1 MQKKKDGKAA
11 GQSLAEQPPKAA
23 MKIDIW
29 NERLRKNE
37 TALAEEFARMDQR
50 AKLYNGTR
58 DIEKTPAGNGGGMK
72 GRKPPDKASGVR
84 NIVAELIEAQVDSSF
99 PLPKVTAR
107 REEYEGLAKTLEDY
121 LCNETD
127 RQPFEKL
134 NDMDERIS
142 PVQGGSVFL
151 VEWDSE
157 RHTHQTRGEL
167 CVSILHPRQVIFQNG
182 VADVNDMD
190 FIIVNM
196 GMTKKHVYAKYNVSV
211 ENETESD
218 PASRGGTE
226 MSDDMV
232 TVHFGYFRNKKGGIG
247 RFTWVNDIVLEDLED
262 YQARRAQKCAACGAE
277 WPEGAAACPQCGG
290 KKAESRSADSFEL
303 YEDIARSDGSIIPQF
318 ASMGAEQQAIPQMD
332 GMPAMLPMLQREPTR
347 IPYYKPDVYPIVV
360 RRNVSA
366 WGKPLGDSDVDK
378 IADQQNMIK
387 KCDTRIQEKLDTG
400 GSVLTK
406 NKRTK
411 MPYHDGQFKVVELET
426 PDELQ
431 SFRLVN
437 LQVDTGQDQAAADSN
452 YQQARNILGITD
464 SFQGRPDRTATSGTA
479 KQIAVAQSAGRL
491 ESKRIMKNAAY
502 ADLYAVMFRF
512 LLAYSDEPRAV
523 RHKNVDGSTNY
534 SEFNKYDYLAQDDA
548 GEWYWIDDF
557 LFSVDNSSS
566 LAGNREAM
574 WQEIRMN
581 LQTGAFGD
589 PSDIETLILF
599 WGMMA
604 GQHYPHAADIKEQLE
619 QRRQMMAQ
627 PMPMPQGAAGMDGQA
642 VPANKAAPET
652 DFKMGNMD
660 MMGGLNNAM

>member
-1 MQKKKDGKAA
+1 MQKKKDGKTA
-11 GQSLAEQPPKAA
+11 GQSLAAQPPKAA

-37 TALAEEFARMDQR
+37 AALAEEFTRMDQR
-50 AKLYNGTR
+50 ANLYNGTR
-58 DIEKTPAGNGGGMK
+58 DIEATPAAAGKKRGK
-72 GRKPPDKASGVR
+72 KPPDKASGVR

-107 REEYEGLAKTLEDY
+107 RQEYEGLAKTLEDY

-127 RQPFEKL
+127 RQPFEMM

-167 CVSILHPRQVIFQNG
+167 CVSILHPRQVIFQDG
-182 VADVNDMD
+182 VKDINDMD
-190 FIIVNM
+190 FVIVNM
-196 GMTKKHVYAKYNVSV
+196 GITKKHVYAKYHVSV

-218 PASRGGTE
+218 PASRGGTGV
-226 MSDDMV
+226 SDDIV
-232 TVHFGYFRNKKGGIG
+232 TVHFGYFRNDKGGIG
-247 RFTWVNDIVLEDLED
+247 RFTWVNDVVLEDLED
-262 YQARRAQKCAACGAE
+262 YQARRAKKCADCGAE
-277 WPEGAAACPQCGG
+277 WQEGAAACPSCGSR
-290 KKAESRSADSFEL
+290 KAESRSADSFTL
-303 YEDIARSDGSIIPQF
+303 YEDIARSDGSIIPQY
-318 ASMGAEQQAIPQMD
+318 AGMGADQQIMPQM
-332 GMPAMLPMLQREPTR
+332 GGLPAMMPQMEPTR

-387 KCDTRIQEKLDTG
+387 KCDTRVQEKLDTG
-400 GSVLTK
+400 GSVLMK
-406 NKRTK
+406 SKRTK
-411 MPYHDGQFKVVELET
+411 MPYHDGQFKVIEVET
-426 PDELQ
+426 PDEL
-431 SFRLVN
+431 SCFRLVN
-437 LQVDTGQDQAAADSN
+437 LQVDTGQDQAVSDSN

-491 ESKRIMKNAAY
+491 ESKRIMKNAMY

-523 RHKNVDGSTNY
+523 RHKNVDGSTSY

-589 PSDIETLILF
+589 PADIETLILF

-604 GQHYPHAADIKEQLE
+604 GQHYPYAAEIKEQLE
-619 QRRQMMAQ
+619 HV
-627 PMPMPQGAAGMDGQA
+627 AGR
-642 VPANKAAPET
+642 
-652 DFKMGNMD
+652 
-660 MMGGLNNAM
+660 

>member
-1 MQKKKDGKAA
+1 MQKKKDGKTA
-11 GQSLAEQPPKAA
+11 GQSLAAQPPKAA

-37 TALAEEFARMDQR
+37 AALAEEFTRMDQR
-50 AKLYNGTR
+50 ANLYNGTR
-58 DIEKTPAGNGGGMK
+58 DIEATPAAAGKKRGK
-72 GRKPPDKASGVR
+72 KPPDKASGVR

-107 REEYEGLAKTLEDY
+107 RQEYEGLAKTLEDY

-127 RQPFEKL
+127 RQPFETM

-167 CVSILHPRQVIFQNG
+167 CMSILHPRQVIFQDG
-182 VADVNDMD
+182 VKDINDMD
-190 FIIVNM
+190 FVIVNM
-196 GMTKKHVYAKYNVSV
+196 GMTKKHVYAKYHVSV

-218 PASRGGTE
+218 PASRGGTGV
-226 MSDDMV
+226 SDDIV
-232 TVHFGYFRNKKGGIG
+232 TVHFGYFRNDKGGIG
-247 RFTWVNDIVLEDLED
+247 RFTWVNDVVLEDLED
-262 YQARRAQKCAACGAE
+262 YQARRAKKCADCGAE
-277 WPEGAAACPQCGG
+277 WQEGAAACPSCGSR
-290 KKAESRSADSFEL
+290 KAESRSADSFTL
-303 YEDIARSDGSIIPQF
+303 YEDIARSDGSIIPQY
-318 ASMGAEQQAIPQMD
+318 AGMGADQQIMPQM
-332 GMPAMLPMLQREPTR
+332 GGLPAMMPQMEPTR

-387 KCDTRIQEKLDTG
+387 KCDTRVQEKLDTG
-400 GSVLTK
+400 GSVLMK
-406 NKRTK
+406 SKRTK
-411 MPYHDGQFKVVELET
+411 MPYHDGQFKVIEVET
-426 PDELQ
+426 PDEL
-431 SFRLVN
+431 SCFRLVN
-437 LQVDTGQDQAAADSN
+437 LQVDTGQDQAVSDSN

-491 ESKRIMKNAAY
+491 ESKRIMKNAMY

-523 RHKNVDGSTNY
+523 RHKNVDGSTSY

-574 WQEIRMN
+574 WQQIRMN

-589 PSDIETLILF
+589 PADIETLILF

-604 GQHYPHAADIKEQLE
+604 GQHYPYAAEIKEQLE
-619 QRRQMMAQ
+619 QRRQMMEQQAQ
-627 PMPMPQGAAGMDGQA
+627 MQMPPGAAGMGQPQA
-642 VPANKAAPET
+642 ET
-652 DFKMGNMD
+652 DFDMGKMD

>member
-1 MQKKKDGKAA
+1 MQKKKDGKTA
-11 GQSLAEQPPKAA
+11 GQSLAAQPPKAA

-37 TALAEEFARMDQR
+37 AALAEEFTRMDQR
-50 AKLYNGTR
+50 ANLYNGTR
-58 DIEKTPAGNGGGMK
+58 DIEATPAAAGKKRGK
-72 GRKPPDKASGVR
+72 KPPDKASGVR

-107 REEYEGLAKTLEDY
+107 RQEYEGLAKTLEDY

-127 RQPFEKL
+127 RQPFEMM

-167 CVSILHPRQVIFQNG
+167 CVSILHPRQVIFQDG
-182 VADVNDMD
+182 VKDINDMD
-190 FIIVNM
+190 FVIVNM
-196 GMTKKHVYAKYNVSV
+196 GMTKKHVYAKYHVSV

-218 PASRGGTE
+218 PASRGGTGV
-226 MSDDMV
+226 SDDIV
-232 TVHFGYFRNKKGGIG
+232 TVHFGYFRNDKGGIG
-247 RFTWVNDIVLEDLED
+247 RFTWVNDVVLEDLED
-262 YQARRAQKCAACGAE
+262 YQARRAKKCADCGAE
-277 WPEGAAACPQCGG
+277 WQEGAAACPSCGSW
-290 KKAESRSADSFEL
+290 KAESRSADSFTL
-303 YEDIARSDGSIIPQF
+303 YEDIARSDGSIIPQY
-318 ASMGAEQQAIPQMD
+318 AGMGADQQIMPQM
-332 GMPAMLPMLQREPTR
+332 GGLPAMMPQMEPTR

-387 KCDTRIQEKLDTG
+387 KCDTRVQEKLDTG
-400 GSVLTK
+400 GSVLMK
-406 NKRTK
+406 SKRTK
-411 MPYHDGQFKVVELET
+411 MPYHDGQFKVIEVET
-426 PDELQ
+426 PDEL
-431 SFRLVN
+431 SCFRLVN
-437 LQVDTGQDQAAADSN
+437 LQVDTGQDQAVSDSN

-491 ESKRIMKNAAY
+491 ESKRIMKNAMY

-523 RHKNVDGSTNY
+523 RHKNVDGSTSY

-589 PSDIETLILF
+589 PADIETLILF

-604 GQHYPHAADIKEQLE
+604 GQHYPYAAEIKEQLE
-619 QRRQMMAQ
+619 QRRQMMEQQAQ
-627 PMPMPQGAAGMDGQA
+627 MQMPPGAAGMGQPQA
-642 VPANKAAPET
+642 ET
-652 DFKMGNMD
+652 DFDMGKMD

>member
-1 MQKKKDGKAA
+1 MQKKKDGKTA
-11 GQSLAEQPPKAA
+11 GQSLAAQPPKAA

-37 TALAEEFARMDQR
+37 AALAEEFTRMDQR
-50 AKLYNGTR
+50 ANLYNGTR
-58 DIEKTPAGNGGGMK
+58 DIEATPAAAGKKRGK
-72 GRKPPDKASGVR
+72 KPPDKASGVR

-107 REEYEGLAKTLEDY
+107 RQEYEGLAKTLEDY

-127 RQPFEKL
+127 RQPFEMM

-167 CVSILHPRQVIFQNG
+167 CVSILHPRQVIFQDG
-182 VADVNDMD
+182 VKDINDMD
-190 FIIVNM
+190 FVIVNM
-196 GMTKKHVYAKYNVSV
+196 GITKKHVYAKYHVSV

-218 PASRGGTE
+218 PASRGGTGV
-226 MSDDMV
+226 SDDIV
-232 TVHFGYFRNKKGGIG
+232 TVHFGYFRNDKGGIG
-247 RFTWVNDIVLEDLED
+247 RFTWVNDVVLEDLED
-262 YQARRAQKCAACGAE
+262 YQARRAKKCADCGAE
-277 WPEGAAACPQCGG
+277 WQEGAAACPSCGSR
-290 KKAESRSADSFEL
+290 KAESRSADSFTL
-303 YEDIARSDGSIIPQF
+303 YEDIARSDGSIIPQY
-318 ASMGAEQQAIPQMD
+318 AGMGADQQIMPQM
-332 GMPAMLPMLQREPTR
+332 GGLPAMMPQMEPTR

-387 KCDTRIQEKLDTG
+387 KCDTRVQEKLDTG
-400 GSVLTK
+400 GSVLMK
-406 NKRTK
+406 SKRTK
-411 MPYHDGQFKVVELET
+411 MPYHDGQFKVIEVET
-426 PDELQ
+426 PDEL
-431 SFRLVN
+431 SCFRLVN
-437 LQVDTGQDQAAADSN
+437 LQVDTGQDQAVSDSN

-491 ESKRIMKNAAY
+491 ESKRIMKNAMY

-523 RHKNVDGSTNY
+523 RHKNVDGSTSY

-589 PSDIETLILF
+589 PADIETLILF

-604 GQHYPHAADIKEQLE
+604 GQHYPYAAEIKEQLE
-619 QRRQMMAQ
+619 QRRQMMEQQAQ
-627 PMPMPQGAAGMDGQA
+627 MQMPPGAAGMGQPQA
-642 VPANKAAPET
+642 ET
-652 DFKMGNMD
+652 DFDMGKMD

>member
-1 MQKKKDGKAA
+1 MQKKKDGKTA
-11 GQSLAEQPPKAA
+11 GQSLAAQPPKAA

-37 TALAEEFARMDQR
+37 AALAEEFTRMDQR
-50 AKLYNGTR
+50 ANLYNGTR
-58 DIEKTPAGNGGGMK
+58 DIEATPAAAGKKRGK
-72 GRKPPDKASGVR
+72 KPPDKASGVR

-107 REEYEGLAKTLEDY
+107 RQEYEGLAKTLEDY

-127 RQPFEKL
+127 RQLFEMM

-167 CVSILHPRQVIFQNG
+167 CVSILHPRQVIFQDG
-182 VADVNDMD
+182 VKDINDMD
-190 FIIVNM
+190 FVIVNM
-196 GMTKKHVYAKYNVSV
+196 GITKKHVYAKYHVSV

-218 PASRGGTE
+218 PASRGGTGV
-226 MSDDMV
+226 SDDIV
-232 TVHFGYFRNKKGGIG
+232 TVHFGYFRNDKGGIG
-247 RFTWVNDIVLEDLED
+247 RFTWVNDVVLEDLED
-262 YQARRAQKCAACGAE
+262 YQARRAKKCADCGAE
-277 WPEGAAACPQCGG
+277 WQEGAAACPSCGSR
-290 KKAESRSADSFEL
+290 KAESRSADSFTL
-303 YEDIARSDGSIIPQF
+303 YEDIARSDGSIIPQY
-318 ASMGAEQQAIPQMD
+318 AGMGADQQIMPQM
-332 GMPAMLPMLQREPTR
+332 GGLPAMMPQMEPTR

-387 KCDTRIQEKLDTG
+387 KCDTRVQEKLDTG
-400 GSVLTK
+400 GSVLMK
-406 NKRTK
+406 SKRTK
-411 MPYHDGQFKVVELET
+411 MPYHDGQFKVIEVET
-426 PDELQ
+426 PDEL
-431 SFRLVN
+431 SCFRLVN
-437 LQVDTGQDQAAADSN
+437 LQVDTGQDQAVSDSN

-491 ESKRIMKNAAY
+491 ESKRIMKNAMY

-523 RHKNVDGSTNY
+523 RHKNVDGSTSY

-548 GEWYWIDDF
+548 GEWY
-557 LFSVDNSSS
+557 LS
-566 LAGNREAM
+566 L
-574 WQEIRMN
+574 IH
-581 LQTGAFGD
+581 
-589 PSDIETLILF
+589 I
-599 WGMMA
+599 
-604 GQHYPHAADIKEQLE
+604 
-619 QRRQMMAQ
+619 
-627 PMPMPQGAAGMDGQA
+627 
-642 VPANKAAPET
+642 
-652 DFKMGNMD
+652 
-660 MMGGLNNAM
+660 

>member
-1 MQKKKDGKAA
+1 MQKKKDGKTV
-11 GQSLAEQPPKAA
+11 GQSLAAQPPKAA

-37 TALAEEFARMDQR
+37 AALAEEFTRMDQR
-50 AKLYNGTR
+50 ANLYNGTR
-58 DIEKTPAGNGGGMK
+58 DIEATPAAAGKKRGK
-72 GRKPPDKASGVR
+72 KPPDKASGVR

-107 REEYEGLAKTLEDY
+107 RQEYEGLAKTLEDY

-127 RQPFEKL
+127 RQPFEMM

-167 CVSILHPRQVIFQNG
+167 CVSILHPRQVIFQDG
-182 VADVNDMD
+182 VKDINDMD
-190 FIIVNM
+190 FVIVNM
-196 GMTKKHVYAKYNVSV
+196 GMTKKHVYAKYHVSV

-218 PASRGGTE
+218 PASRGGTGV
-226 MSDDMV
+226 SDDIV
-232 TVHFGYFRNKKGGIG
+232 TVHFGYFRNDKGGIG
-247 RFTWVNDIVLEDLED
+247 RFTWVNDVVLEDLED
-262 YQARRAQKCAACGAE
+262 YQARRAKKCADCGAE
-277 WPEGAAACPQCGG
+277 WQEGAAACPSCGSR
-290 KKAESRSADSFEL
+290 KAESRSADSFTL
-303 YEDIARSDGSIIPQF
+303 YEDIARSDGSIIPQY
-318 ASMGAEQQAIPQMD
+318 AGMGADQQIMPQM
-332 GMPAMLPMLQREPTR
+332 GGLPAMMPQMEPTR

-387 KCDTRIQEKLDTG
+387 KCDTRVQEKLDTG
-400 GSVLTK
+400 GSVLMK
-406 NKRTK
+406 SKRTK
-411 MPYHDGQFKVVELET
+411 MPYHDGQFKVIEVET
-426 PDELQ
+426 PDEL
-431 SFRLVN
+431 SCFRLVN
-437 LQVDTGQDQAAADSN
+437 LQVDTGQDQAVSDSN

-491 ESKRIMKNAAY
+491 ESKRIMKNAMY

-523 RHKNVDGSTNY
+523 RHKNVDGSTSY

-589 PSDIETLILF
+589 PADIETLILF

-604 GQHYPHAADIKEQLE
+604 GQHYPYAAEIKEQLE
-619 QRRQMMAQ
+619 QRRQMMEQQAQ
-627 PMPMPQGAAGMDGQA
+627 MQMPPGAAGMGQPQA
-642 VPANKAAPET
+642 ET
-652 DFKMGNMD
+652 DFDMGKMD

>member
-1 MQKKKDGKAA
+1 
-11 GQSLAEQPPKAA
+11 

-37 TALAEEFARMDQR
+37 TALAEEFTRMDQR
-50 AKLYNGTR
+50 ANLYNGTR
-58 DIEKTPAGNGGGMK
+58 DIEATPAAAGKKRGK
-72 GRKPPDKASGVR
+72 KPPDKASGVR

-107 REEYEGLAKTLEDY
+107 RQEYEGLAKTLEDY

-127 RQPFEKL
+127 RQPFETM

-167 CVSILHPRQVIFQNG
+167 CVSILHPRQVIFQDG
-182 VADVNDMD
+182 VKDINDMD
-190 FIIVNM
+190 FVIVNM
-196 GMTKKHVYAKYNVSV
+196 GMTKKHVYAKYHVSV

-218 PASRGGTE
+218 PASRGGTGV
-226 MSDDMV
+226 SDDIV
-232 TVHFGYFRNKKGGIG
+232 TVHFGYFRNDKGGIG
-247 RFTWVNDIVLEDLED
+247 RFTWVNDVVLEDLED
-262 YQARRAQKCAACGAE
+262 YQARRAKKCADCGAE
-277 WPEGAAACPQCGG
+277 WQEGAAACPSCGSR
-290 KKAESRSADSFEL
+290 KAESRSADSFTL
-303 YEDIARSDGSIIPQF
+303 YEDIARSDGSIIPQY
-318 ASMGAEQQAIPQMD
+318 AGMGADQQIMPQM
-332 GMPAMLPMLQREPTR
+332 GGLPAMMPQMEPTR

-387 KCDTRIQEKLDTG
+387 KCDTRVQEKLDTG
-400 GSVLTK
+400 GSVLMK
-406 NKRTK
+406 SKRTK
-411 MPYHDGQFKVVELET
+411 MPYHDGQFKVIEVET
-426 PDELQ
+426 PDEL
-431 SFRLVN
+431 SCFRLVN
-437 LQVDTGQDQAAADSN
+437 LQVDTGQDQAVSDSN

-491 ESKRIMKNAAY
+491 ESKRIMKNAMY

-523 RHKNVDGSTNY
+523 RHKNVDGSTSY

-589 PSDIETLILF
+589 PADIETLILF

-604 GQHYPHAADIKEQLE
+604 GQHYPYAAEIKEQLE
-619 QRRQMMAQ
+619 QRRQMMEQQAQ
-627 PMPMPQGAAGMDGQA
+627 MQMPPGAAGMGQPQA
-642 VPANKAAPET
+642 ET
-652 DFKMGNMD
+652 DFDMGKMD

>member
-1 MQKKKDGKAA
+1 MQKKKDGKTA
-11 GQSLAEQPPKAA
+11 GQSLAAQPPKAA

-37 TALAEEFARMDQR
+37 AALAEEFTRMDQR
-50 AKLYNGTR
+50 ANLYNGTR
-58 DIEKTPAGNGGGMK
+58 DIEATPAAAGKKRGK
-72 GRKPPDKASGVR
+72 KPPDKASGVR

-107 REEYEGLAKTLEDY
+107 RQEYEGLAKTLEDY

-127 RQPFEKL
+127 RQLFEMM

-167 CVSILHPRQVIFQNG
+167 CVSILHPRQVIFQDG
-182 VADVNDMD
+182 VKDINDMD
-190 FIIVNM
+190 FVIVNM
-196 GMTKKHVYAKYNVSV
+196 GITKKHVYAKYHVSV

-218 PASRGGTE
+218 PASRGGTGV
-226 MSDDMV
+226 SDDIV
-232 TVHFGYFRNKKGGIG
+232 TVHFGYFRNDKGGIG
-247 RFTWVNDIVLEDLED
+247 RFTWVNDVVLEDLED
-262 YQARRAQKCAACGAE
+262 YQARRAKKCADCGAE
-277 WPEGAAACPQCGG
+277 WQEGAAACPSCGSR
-290 KKAESRSADSFEL
+290 KAESRSADSFTL
-303 YEDIARSDGSIIPQF
+303 YEDIARSDGSIIPQY
-318 ASMGAEQQAIPQMD
+318 AGMGADQQIMPQM
-332 GMPAMLPMLQREPTR
+332 GGLPAMMPQMEPTR

-387 KCDTRIQEKLDTG
+387 KCDTRVQEKLDTG
-400 GSVLTK
+400 GSVLMK
-406 NKRTK
+406 SKRTK
-411 MPYHDGQFKVVELET
+411 MPYHDGQFKVIEVET
-426 PDELQ
+426 PDEL
-431 SFRLVN
+431 SCFRLVN
-437 LQVDTGQDQAAADSN
+437 LQVDTGQDQAVSDSN

-491 ESKRIMKNAAY
+491 ESKRIMKNAMY

-523 RHKNVDGSTNY
+523 RHKNVDGSTSY

-589 PSDIETLILF
+589 PADIETLILF

-604 GQHYPHAADIKEQLE
+604 GQHYPYAAEIKEQLE
-619 QRRQMMAQ
+619 QRRQMMEQQAQ
-627 PMPMPQGAAGMDGQA
+627 MQMPPGAAGMGQPQA
-642 VPANKAAPET
+642 ET
-652 DFKMGNMD
+652 DFDMGKMD

>member
-1 MQKKKDGKAA
+1 LQKKKDGKTA
-11 GQSLAEQPPKAA
+11 GQSLAAQPPKAA

-37 TALAEEFARMDQR
+37 AALAEEFTRMDQR
-50 AKLYNGTR
+50 ANLYNGTR
-58 DIEKTPAGNGGGMK
+58 DIEATPAAAGKKRGK
-72 GRKPPDKASGVR
+72 KPPDKASGVR

-107 REEYEGLAKTLEDY
+107 RQEYEGLAKTLEDY

-127 RQPFEKL
+127 RQPFEMM

-167 CVSILHPRQVIFQNG
+167 CVSILHPRQVIFQDG
-182 VADVNDMD
+182 VKDINDMD
-190 FIIVNM
+190 FVIVNM
-196 GMTKKHVYAKYNVSV
+196 GMTKKHVYAKYHVSV

-218 PASRGGTE
+218 PASRGGTGV
-226 MSDDMV
+226 SDDIV
-232 TVHFGYFRNKKGGIG
+232 TVHFGYFRNDKGGIG
-247 RFTWVNDIVLEDLED
+247 RFTWVNDVVLEDLED
-262 YQARRAQKCAACGAE
+262 YQARRAKKCADCGAE
-277 WPEGAAACPQCGG
+277 WQEGAAACPSCGSR
-290 KKAESRSADSFEL
+290 KAESRSADSFTL
-303 YEDIARSDGSIIPQF
+303 YEDIARSDGSIIPQY
-318 ASMGAEQQAIPQMD
+318 AGMGADQQIMPQM
-332 GMPAMLPMLQREPTR
+332 GGLPAMMPQMEPTR

-387 KCDTRIQEKLDTG
+387 KCDTRVQEKLDTG
-400 GSVLTK
+400 GSVLMK
-406 NKRTK
+406 SKRTK
-411 MPYHDGQFKVVELET
+411 MPYHDGQFKVIEVET
-426 PDELQ
+426 PDEL
-431 SFRLVN
+431 SCFRLVN
-437 LQVDTGQDQAAADSN
+437 LQVDTGQDQAVSDSN

-491 ESKRIMKNAAY
+491 ESKRIMKNAMY

-523 RHKNVDGSTNY
+523 RHKNVDGSTSY

-589 PSDIETLILF
+589 PADIETLILF

-604 GQHYPHAADIKEQLE
+604 GQHYPYAAEIKEQLE
-619 QRRQMMAQ
+619 QRRQMMEQQAQ
-627 PMPMPQGAAGMDGQA
+627 MQMPPGAAGMGQPQA
-642 VPANKAAPET
+642 ET
-652 DFKMGNMD
+652 DFDMGKMD

>member
-1 MQKKKDGKAA
+1 MQKKKDGKTA
-11 GQSLAEQPPKAA
+11 GQSLAAQPPKAA

-37 TALAEEFARMDQR
+37 AALAEEFTRMDQR
-50 AKLYNGTR
+50 ANLYNGTR
-58 DIEKTPAGNGGGMK
+58 DIEATPAAAGKKRGK
-72 GRKPPDKASGVR
+72 KPPDKASGVR

-107 REEYEGLAKTLEDY
+107 RQEYEGLAKTLEDY

-127 RQPFEKL
+127 RQPFEMM

-167 CVSILHPRQVIFQNG
+167 CVSILHPRQVIFQDG
-182 VADVNDMD
+182 VKDINDMD
-190 FIIVNM
+190 FVIVNM
-196 GMTKKHVYAKYNVSV
+196 GMTKKHVYAKYHVSV

-218 PASRGGTE
+218 PASRGGTGV
-226 MSDDMV
+226 SDDIV
-232 TVHFGYFRNKKGGIG
+232 TVHFGYFRNDKGGIG
-247 RFTWVNDIVLEDLED
+247 RFTWVNDVVLEDLED
-262 YQARRAQKCAACGAE
+262 YQARRAKKCADCGAE
-277 WPEGAAACPQCGG
+277 WQEGAAACPSCGSR
-290 KKAESRSADSFEL
+290 KAESRSADSFTL
-303 YEDIARSDGSIIPQF
+303 YEDIARSDGSIIPQY
-318 ASMGAEQQAIPQMD
+318 AGMGADQQIMPQVGGLPAMMPQM
-332 GMPAMLPMLQREPTR
+332 EPTR

-387 KCDTRIQEKLDTG
+387 KCDTRVQEKLDTG
-400 GSVLTK
+400 GSVLMK
-406 NKRTK
+406 SKRTK
-411 MPYHDGQFKVVELET
+411 MPYHDGQFKVIEVET
-426 PDELQ
+426 PDEL
-431 SFRLVN
+431 SCFRLVN
-437 LQVDTGQDQAAADSN
+437 LQVDTGQDQAVSDSN

-491 ESKRIMKNAAY
+491 ESKRIMKNAMY

-523 RHKNVDGSTNY
+523 RHKNVDGSTSY

-589 PSDIETLILF
+589 PADIETLILF

-604 GQHYPHAADIKEQLE
+604 GQHYPYAAEIKEQLE
-619 QRRQMMAQ
+619 QRRQMMEQQAQ
-627 PMPMPQGAAGMDGQA
+627 MQMPPGAAGMGQPQA
-642 VPANKAAPET
+642 ET
-652 DFKMGNMD
+652 DFDMGKMD

>member
-1 MQKKKDGKAA
+1 
-11 GQSLAEQPPKAA
+11 
-23 MKIDIW
+23 
-29 NERLRKNE
+29 
-37 TALAEEFARMDQR
+37 
-50 AKLYNGTR
+50 
-58 DIEKTPAGNGGGMK
+58 
-72 GRKPPDKASGVR
+72 
-84 NIVAELIEAQVDSSF
+84 
-99 PLPKVTAR
+99 
-107 REEYEGLAKTLEDY
+107 
-121 LCNETD
+121 
-127 RQPFEKL
+127 
-134 NDMDERIS
+134 MDERIS

-167 CVSILHPRQVIFQNG
+167 CVSILHPRQVIFQDG
-182 VADVNDMD
+182 VKDINDMD
-190 FIIVNM
+190 FVIVNM
-196 GMTKKHVYAKYNVSV
+196 GMTKKHVYAKYHVSV

-218 PASRGGTE
+218 PASRGGTGV
-226 MSDDMV
+226 SDDIV
-232 TVHFGYFRNKKGGIG
+232 TVHFGYFRNDKGGIG
-247 RFTWVNDIVLEDLED
+247 RFTWVNDVVLEDLED
-262 YQARRAQKCAACGAE
+262 YQARRAKKCADCGAE
-277 WPEGAAACPQCGG
+277 WQEGAAACPSCGSR
-290 KKAESRSADSFEL
+290 KAESRSADSFTL
-303 YEDIARSDGSIIPQF
+303 YEDIARSDGSIIPQY
-318 ASMGAEQQAIPQMD
+318 AGMGADQQIMPQM
-332 GMPAMLPMLQREPTR
+332 GGLPAMMPQMEPTR

-387 KCDTRIQEKLDTG
+387 KCDTRVQEKLDTG
-400 GSVLTK
+400 GSVLMK
-406 NKRTK
+406 SKRTK
-411 MPYHDGQFKVVELET
+411 MPYHDGQFKVIEVET
-426 PDELQ
+426 PDEL
-431 SFRLVN
+431 SCFRLVN
-437 LQVDTGQDQAAADSN
+437 LQVDTGQDQAVSDSN

-491 ESKRIMKNAAY
+491 ESKRIMKNAMY

-523 RHKNVDGSTNY
+523 RHKNVDGSTSY

-589 PSDIETLILF
+589 PADIETLILF

-604 GQHYPHAADIKEQLE
+604 GQHYPYAAEIKEQLE
-619 QRRQMMAQ
+619 QRRQMMEQQAQ
-627 PMPMPQGAAGMDGQA
+627 MQMPPGAAGMGQPQA
-642 VPANKAAPET
+642 ET
-652 DFKMGNMD
+652 DFDMGKMD

>member
-1 MQKKKDGKAA
+1 M
-11 GQSLAEQPPKAA
+11 
-23 MKIDIW
+23 
-29 NERLRKNE
+29 
-37 TALAEEFARMDQR
+37 
-50 AKLYNGTR
+50 
-58 DIEKTPAGNGGGMK
+58 
-72 GRKPPDKASGVR
+72 R

-107 REEYEGLAKTLEDY
+107 RQEYEGLAKTLEDY

-127 RQPFEKL
+127 RQPFEMM

-167 CVSILHPRQVIFQNG
+167 CVSILHPRQVIFQDG
-182 VADVNDMD
+182 VKDINDMD
-190 FIIVNM
+190 FVIVNM
-196 GMTKKHVYAKYNVSV
+196 GMTKKHVYAKYHVSV

-218 PASRGGTE
+218 PASRGGTGV
-226 MSDDMV
+226 SDDIV
-232 TVHFGYFRNKKGGIG
+232 TVHFGYFRNDKGGIG
-247 RFTWVNDIVLEDLED
+247 RFTWVNDVVLEDLED
-262 YQARRAQKCAACGAE
+262 YQARRAKKCADCGAE
-277 WPEGAAACPQCGG
+277 WQEGAAACPSCGSR
-290 KKAESRSADSFEL
+290 KAESRSADSFTL
-303 YEDIARSDGSIIPQF
+303 YEDIARSDGSIIPQY
-318 ASMGAEQQAIPQMD
+318 AGMGADQQIMPQM
-332 GMPAMLPMLQREPTR
+332 GGLPAMMPQMEPTR

-387 KCDTRIQEKLDTG
+387 KCDTRVQEKLDTG
-400 GSVLTK
+400 GSVLMK
-406 NKRTK
+406 SKRTK
-411 MPYHDGQFKVVELET
+411 MPYHDGQFKVIEVET
-426 PDELQ
+426 PDELSCFQ
-431 SFRLVN
+431 LVN
-437 LQVDTGQDQAAADSN
+437 LQVDTGQDQAVSDSN

-491 ESKRIMKNAAY
+491 ESKRIMKNAMY

-523 RHKNVDGSTNY
+523 RHKNVDGSTSY

-589 PSDIETLILF
+589 PADIETLILF

-604 GQHYPHAADIKEQLE
+604 GQHYPYAAEIKEQLE
-619 QRRQMMAQ
+619 QRRQMMEQQAQ
-627 PMPMPQGAAGMDGQA
+627 MQMPPGAAGMGQPQA
-642 VPANKAAPET
+642 ET
-652 DFKMGNMD
+652 DFDMGKMD

>member
-1 MQKKKDGKAA
+1 MQKKKDGKTA
-11 GQSLAEQPPKAA
+11 GQSLAAQPPKAA

-37 TALAEEFARMDQR
+37 AALAEEFTRMDQR

-58 DIEKTPAGNGGGMK
+58 DIEATPAAAGKKRGK
-72 GRKPPDKASGVR
+72 KPPDKASGVR

-107 REEYEGLAKTLEDY
+107 RQEYEGLAKTLEDY

-127 RQPFEKL
+127 RQPFEIM

-167 CVSILHPRQVIFQNG
+167 CVSILHPRQVIFQDG
-182 VADVNDMD
+182 VKDINDMD
-190 FIIVNM
+190 FVIVNM
-196 GMTKKHVYAKYNVSV
+196 GMTKKHVYAKYHVNV

-218 PASRGGTE
+218 PASRGGTGV
-226 MSDDMV
+226 SDDIV
-232 TVHFGYFRNKKGGIG
+232 TVHFGYFRNDKGGIG
-247 RFTWVNDIVLEDLED
+247 RFTWVNDVVLEDLED
-262 YQARRAQKCAACGAE
+262 YQARRAKKCADCGAE
-277 WPEGAAACPQCGG
+277 WQEGAAACPSCGSR
-290 KKAESRSADSFEL
+290 KAESRSADSFTL
-303 YEDIARSDGSIIPQF
+303 YEDIARSDGSIIPQY
-318 ASMGAEQQAIPQMD
+318 AGMGADQQIMPQM
-332 GMPAMLPMLQREPTR
+332 GGLPAMMPQMEPTR

-387 KCDTRIQEKLDTG
+387 KCDTRVQEKLDTG
-400 GSVLTK
+400 GSVLMK
-406 NKRTK
+406 SKRTK
-411 MPYHDGQFKVVELET
+411 MPYHDGQFKVIEVET
-426 PDELQ
+426 PDEL
-431 SFRLVN
+431 SCFRLVN
-437 LQVDTGQDQAAADSN
+437 LQVDTGQDQAVSDSN

-491 ESKRIMKNAAY
+491 ESKRIMKNAMY

-523 RHKNVDGSTNY
+523 RHKNVDGSTSY

-589 PSDIETLILF
+589 PADIETLILF

-604 GQHYPHAADIKEQLE
+604 GQHYPYAAEIKEQLE
-619 QRRQMMAQ
+619 QRRQMMEQQAQ
-627 PMPMPQGAAGMDGQA
+627 MQMPPGAAGMGQPQA
-642 VPANKAAPET
+642 ET
-652 DFKMGNMD
+652 DFDMGKMD

>member
-1 MQKKKDGKAA
+1 MQKKKDGKTA
-11 GQSLAEQPPKAA
+11 GQSLAAQPPKAA

-37 TALAEEFARMDQR
+37 AALAEEFTRMDQR
-50 AKLYNGTR
+50 ANLYNGTR
-58 DIEKTPAGNGGGMK
+58 DIEATPAAAGKKRGK
-72 GRKPPDKASGVR
+72 KPPDKASGVR

-107 REEYEGLAKTLEDY
+107 RQEYEGLAKTLEDY

-127 RQPFEKL
+127 RQPFETM

-167 CVSILHPRQVIFQNG
+167 CVSILHPRQVIFQDG
-182 VADVNDMD
+182 VKDINDMD
-190 FIIVNM
+190 FVIVNM
-196 GMTKKHVYAKYNVSV
+196 GMTKKHVYAKYHVSV

-218 PASRGGTE
+218 PASRGGTGV
-226 MSDDMV
+226 SDDIV
-232 TVHFGYFRNKKGGIG
+232 TVHFGYFRNDKGGIG
-247 RFTWVNDIVLEDLED
+247 RFTWVNDVVLEDLED
-262 YQARRAQKCAACGAE
+262 YQARRAKKCADCGAE
-277 WPEGAAACPQCGG
+277 WQEGAAACPSCGSR
-290 KKAESRSADSFEL
+290 KAESRSADSFTL
-303 YEDIARSDGSIIPQF
+303 YEDIARSDGSIIPQY
-318 ASMGAEQQAIPQMD
+318 AGMGADQQIMPQVGGLPAMMPQM
-332 GMPAMLPMLQREPTR
+332 EPTR

-387 KCDTRIQEKLDTG
+387 KCDTRVQEKLDTG
-400 GSVLTK
+400 GSVLMK
-406 NKRTK
+406 SKRTK
-411 MPYHDGQFKVVELET
+411 MPYHDGQFKVIEVET
-426 PDELQ
+426 PDEL
-431 SFRLVN
+431 SCFRLVN
-437 LQVDTGQDQAAADSN
+437 LQVDTGQDQAVSDSN

-491 ESKRIMKNAAY
+491 ESKRIMKNAMY

-523 RHKNVDGSTNY
+523 RHKNVDGSTSY

-589 PSDIETLILF
+589 PADIETLILF

-604 GQHYPHAADIKEQLE
+604 GQHYPYAAEIKEQLE
-619 QRRQMMAQ
+619 QRRQMMEQQAQ
-627 PMPMPQGAAGMDGQA
+627 MQMPPGAAGMGQPQA
-642 VPANKAAPET
+642 ET
-652 DFKMGNMD
+652 DFDMGKMD

>member
-1 MQKKKDGKAA
+1 MQKKKDGKTA
-11 GQSLAEQPPKAA
+11 GESLAAQPPKAA

-37 TALAEEFARMDQR
+37 TALAEEFTRMDQR
-50 AKLYNGTR
+50 ANLYNGTR
-58 DIEKTPAGNGGGMK
+58 DIEATPAAAGKKRGK
-72 GRKPPDKASGVR
+72 KPPDKASGVR

-107 REEYEGLAKTLEDY
+107 RQEYEGLAKTLEDY

-127 RQPFEKL
+127 RQPFETM

-167 CVSILHPRQVIFQNG
+167 CVSILHPRQVIFQDG
-182 VADVNDMD
+182 VKDINDMD
-190 FIIVNM
+190 FVIVNM
-196 GMTKKHVYAKYNVSV
+196 GMTKKHVYAKYHVSV

-218 PASRGGTE
+218 PASRGGTGV
-226 MSDDMV
+226 SDDIV
-232 TVHFGYFRNKKGGIG
+232 TVHFGYFRNDKGGIG
-247 RFTWVNDIVLEDLED
+247 RFTWVNDVVLEDLED
-262 YQARRAQKCAACGAE
+262 YQARRAKKCADCGAE
-277 WPEGAAACPQCGG
+277 WQEGAAACPSCGSR
-290 KKAESRSADSFEL
+290 KAESRSADSFTL
-303 YEDIARSDGSIIPQF
+303 YEDIARSDGSIIPQY
-318 ASMGAEQQAIPQMD
+318 AGMGADQQIMPQM
-332 GMPAMLPMLQREPTR
+332 GGLPAMMPQMEPTR

-387 KCDTRIQEKLDTG
+387 KCDTRVQEKLDTG
-400 GSVLTK
+400 GSVLMK
-406 NKRTK
+406 SKRTK
-411 MPYHDGQFKVVELET
+411 MPYHDGQFKVIEVET
-426 PDELQ
+426 PDEL
-431 SFRLVN
+431 SCFRLVN
-437 LQVDTGQDQAAADSN
+437 LQVDTGQDQAVSDSN

-491 ESKRIMKNAAY
+491 ESKRIMKNAMY

-523 RHKNVDGSTNY
+523 RHKNVDGSTSY

-589 PSDIETLILF
+589 PADIETLILF

-604 GQHYPHAADIKEQLE
+604 GQHYPYAAEIKEQLE
-619 QRRQMMAQ
+619 QRRQMMEQQAQ
-627 PMPMPQGAAGMDGQA
+627 MQMPPGAAGMGQPQA
-642 VPANKAAPET
+642 ET
-652 DFKMGNMD
+652 DFDMGKMD

>member
-1 MQKKKDGKAA
+1 MQKKKDGKTA
-11 GQSLAEQPPKAA
+11 GQSLAAQPPKAA

-37 TALAEEFARMDQR
+37 AALAEEFTRMDQR
-50 AKLYNGTR
+50 ANLYNGTR
-58 DIEKTPAGNGGGMK
+58 DIEATPAAAGKKRGK
-72 GRKPPDKASGVR
+72 KPPDKASGVR

-107 REEYEGLAKTLEDY
+107 RQEYEGLAKTLEDY

-127 RQPFEKL
+127 RQPFEMM

-167 CVSILHPRQVIFQNG
+167 CVSILHPRQVIFQDG
-182 VADVNDMD
+182 VKDINDMD
-190 FIIVNM
+190 FVIVNM
-196 GMTKKHVYAKYNVSV
+196 GITKKHVYAKYHVSV

-218 PASRGGTE
+218 PASRGGTGV
-226 MSDDMV
+226 SDDIV
-232 TVHFGYFRNKKGGIG
+232 TVHFGYFRNDKGGIG
-247 RFTWVNDIVLEDLED
+247 RFTWVNDVVLEDLED
-262 YQARRAQKCAACGAE
+262 YQARRAKKCADCGAE
-277 WPEGAAACPQCGG
+277 WQEGAAACPSCGSR
-290 KKAESRSADSFEL
+290 KAESRSADSFTL
-303 YEDIARSDGSIIPQF
+303 YEDIARSDGSIIPQY
-318 ASMGAEQQAIPQMD
+318 AGMGADQQIMPQM
-332 GMPAMLPMLQREPTR
+332 GGLPAMMPQMEPTR

-378 IADQQNMIK
+378 MADQQNMIR
-387 KCDTRIQEKLDTG
+387 KCDTRGQEKLDTG
-400 GSVLTK
+400 GSVLMK
-406 NKRTK
+406 SKRTK
-411 MPYHDGQFKVVELET
+411 MPYHDGQFKVIEVET
-426 PDELQ
+426 PDEL
-431 SFRLVN
+431 SCFRLVN
-437 LQVDTGQDQAAADSN
+437 LQVDTGQDQAVSDSN

-491 ESKRIMKNAAY
+491 ESKRIMKNAMY

-523 RHKNVDGSTNY
+523 RHKNVDGSTSY

-589 PSDIETLILF
+589 PADIETLILF

-604 GQHYPHAADIKEQLE
+604 GQHYPYAAEIKEQLE
-619 QRRQMMAQ
+619 QRRQMMEQQAQ
-627 PMPMPQGAAGMDGQA
+627 MQMPPGAAGMGQPQA
-642 VPANKAAPET
+642 ET
-652 DFKMGNMD
+652 DFDMGKMD

>member
-1 MQKKKDGKAA
+1 MQKKKDGKTA
-11 GQSLAEQPPKAA
+11 GQSLAAQPPKAA

-37 TALAEEFARMDQR
+37 AALAEEFTRMDQR
-50 AKLYNGTR
+50 ANLYNGTR
-58 DIEKTPAGNGGGMK
+58 DIEATPAAAGKKRGK
-72 GRKPPDKASGVR
+72 KPPDKASGVR

-107 REEYEGLAKTLEDY
+107 RQEYEGLAKTLEDY

-127 RQPFEKL
+127 RQPFEMM

-167 CVSILHPRQVIFQNG
+167 CVSILHPRQVIFQYG
-182 VADVNDMD
+182 VKDINDMD
-190 FIIVNM
+190 FVIVNM
-196 GMTKKHVYAKYNVSV
+196 GITKKHVYAKYHVSV

-218 PASRGGTE
+218 PASRGGTGV
-226 MSDDMV
+226 SDDIV
-232 TVHFGYFRNKKGGIG
+232 TVHFGYFRNDKGGIG
-247 RFTWVNDIVLEDLED
+247 RFTWVNDVVLEDLED
-262 YQARRAQKCAACGAE
+262 YQARRAKKYADCGAE
-277 WPEGAAACPQCGG
+277 WQEGAAACPSCGSR
-290 KKAESRSADSFEL
+290 KAESRSADSFTL
-303 YEDIARSDGSIIPQF
+303 YEDIARSDGSIIPQY
-318 ASMGAEQQAIPQMD
+318 AGMGADQQIMPQM
-332 GMPAMLPMLQREPTR
+332 GGLPAMMPQMEPTR

-387 KCDTRIQEKLDTG
+387 KCDTRVQEKLDTG
-400 GSVLTK
+400 GSVLMK
-406 NKRTK
+406 SKRTK
-411 MPYHDGQFKVVELET
+411 MPYHDGQFKVIEVET
-426 PDELQ
+426 PDEL
-431 SFRLVN
+431 SCFRLVN
-437 LQVDTGQDQAAADSN
+437 LQVDTGQDQAVSDSN

-491 ESKRIMKNAAY
+491 ESKRIMKNAMY

-523 RHKNVDGSTNY
+523 RHKNVDGSTSY

-589 PSDIETLILF
+589 PADIETLILF

-604 GQHYPHAADIKEQLE
+604 GQHYPYAAEIKEQLE
-619 QRRQMMAQ
+619 QRRQMMEQQAQ
-627 PMPMPQGAAGMDGQA
+627 MQMPPGAAGMGQPQA
-642 VPANKAAPET
+642 ET
-652 DFKMGNMD
+652 DFDMGKMD

>member
-1 MQKKKDGKAA
+1 LQKKKDGKTA
-11 GQSLAEQPPKAA
+11 GQSLAAQPPKAA

-37 TALAEEFARMDQR
+37 AALAEEFTRMDQR
-50 AKLYNGTR
+50 ANLYNGTR
-58 DIEKTPAGNGGGMK
+58 DIEATPAAAGKKRGK
-72 GRKPPDKASGVR
+72 KPPDKASGVR

-107 REEYEGLAKTLEDY
+107 RQEYEGLAKTLEDY

-127 RQPFEKL
+127 RQPFEMM

-167 CVSILHPRQVIFQNG
+167 CVSILHPRQVIFQDG
-182 VADVNDMD
+182 VKDINDMD
-190 FIIVNM
+190 FVIVNM
-196 GMTKKHVYAKYNVSV
+196 GMTKKHVYAKYHVSV

-218 PASRGGTE
+218 PASRGGTGV
-226 MSDDMV
+226 SDDIV
-232 TVHFGYFRNKKGGIG
+232 TVHFGYFRNDKGGIG
-247 RFTWVNDIVLEDLED
+247 RFTWVNDVVLEDLED
-262 YQARRAQKCAACGAE
+262 YQARRAKKCADCGAE
-277 WPEGAAACPQCGG
+277 WQEGAAACPSCGSR
-290 KKAESRSADSFEL
+290 KAESRSADSFTL
-303 YEDIARSDGSIIPQF
+303 YEDIARSDGSIIPQY
-318 ASMGAEQQAIPQMD
+318 AGMGADQQIMPQVGGLPAMMPQM
-332 GMPAMLPMLQREPTR
+332 EPTR

-387 KCDTRIQEKLDTG
+387 KCDTRVQEKLDTG
-400 GSVLTK
+400 GSVLMK
-406 NKRTK
+406 SKRTK
-411 MPYHDGQFKVVELET
+411 MPYHDGQFKVIEVET
-426 PDELQ
+426 PDEL
-431 SFRLVN
+431 SCFRLVN
-437 LQVDTGQDQAAADSN
+437 LQVDTGQDQAVSDSN

-491 ESKRIMKNAAY
+491 ESKRIMKNAMY

-523 RHKNVDGSTNY
+523 RHKNVDGSTSY

-589 PSDIETLILF
+589 PADIETLILF

-604 GQHYPHAADIKEQLE
+604 GQHYPYAAEIKEQLE
-619 QRRQMMAQ
+619 QRRQMMEQQAQ
-627 PMPMPQGAAGMDGQA
+627 MQMPPGAAGMGQPQA
-642 VPANKAAPET
+642 ET
-652 DFKMGNMD
+652 DFDMGKMD

>member
-1 MQKKKDGKAA
+1 MEKQKPKQAEGNGKVE
-11 GQSLAEQPPKAA
+11 L
-23 MKIDIW
+23 W

-37 TALAEEFARMDQR
+37 AALAEEFARMERR
-50 AKLYNGTR
+50 AKLYDGTR
-58 DIEKTPAGNGGGMK
+58 DIEKTPGADNGK
-72 GRKPPDKASGVR
+72 NEKKAPDKASGVR

-107 REEYEGLAKTLEDY
+107 REEHEQLAKTLEDY
-121 LCNETD
+121 LRNETD
-127 RQPFEKL
+127 RLPFEAL

-142 PVQGGSVFL
+142 PVQGGSIFF

-167 CVSILHPRQVIFQNG
+167 CVSILHPRQVIFQDG
-182 VADVNDMD
+182 VKDINDMD

-196 GMTKKHVYAKYNVSV
+196 GMTKKHVYAKYHVNVES
-211 ENETESD
+211 ETESD
-218 PASRGGTE
+218 PASRGGTGV
-226 MSDDMV
+226 SDDMV
-232 TVHFGYFRNKKGGIG
+232 TVHFGYFRNDKGGIG

-277 WPEGAAACPQCGG
+277 WPEGADACPQCGG
-290 KKAESRSADSFEL
+290 RKAESQSADSFTL
-303 YEDIARSDGSIIPQF
+303 YEDIHRSDGSVIPMYQGTGITPDFAADPLAGMFPGNIPQ
-318 ASMGAEQQAIPQMD
+318 
-332 GMPAMLPMLQREPTR
+332 EPTR

-406 NKRTK
+406 SRRTN
-411 MPYHDGQFKVVELET
+411 MPYHDGQFKVVEIET
-426 PDELQ
+426 LDELQ
-431 SFRLVN
+431 CFRLVN
-437 LQVDTGQDQAAADSN
+437 LQVDTGQDQAIADAN
-452 YQQARNILGITD
+452 YQQARYTLGITD
-464 SFQGRPDRTATSGTA
+464 SYQGRPDRTATSGTA

-491 ESKRIMKNAAY
+491 ESKRIMKNAMY

-523 RHKNVDGSTNY
+523 RHKNVDGSTSY

-599 WGMMA
+599 WSMMA
-604 GQHYPHAADIKEQLE
+604 AQHYPYAAEIKERLE
-619 QRRQMMAQ
+619 QRRQTQMEQMQ
-627 PMPMPQGAAGMDGQA
+627 MPPAAGMEGQ
-642 VPANKAAPET
+642 AAPEGMIQT
-652 DFKMGNMD
+652 DGGNMN
-660 MMGGLNNAM
+660 MMGGLNNEM

>member
-1 MQKKKDGKAA
+1 MQKKKDGKTA
-11 GQSLAEQPPKAA
+11 GQSLAAQPPKAA

-37 TALAEEFARMDQR
+37 AALAEEFTRMDQR
-50 AKLYNGTR
+50 ANLYNGTR
-58 DIEKTPAGNGGGMK
+58 DIEATPAAAGKKRGK
-72 GRKPPDKASGVR
+72 KPPDKASGVR

-107 REEYEGLAKTLEDY
+107 RQEYEGLAKTLEDY

-127 RQPFEKL
+127 RQPFEMM

-167 CVSILHPRQVIFQNG
+167 CVSILHPRQVIFQDG
-182 VADVNDMD
+182 VKDINDMD
-190 FIIVNM
+190 FVIVNM
-196 GMTKKHVYAKYNVSV
+196 GMTKKHVYAKYHVSV

-218 PASRGGTE
+218 PASRGGTGV
-226 MSDDMV
+226 SDDIV
-232 TVHFGYFRNKKGGIG
+232 TVHFGYFRNDKGGIG
-247 RFTWVNDIVLEDLED
+247 RFTWVNDVVLEDLED
-262 YQARRAQKCAACGAE
+262 YQARRAKKCADCGAE
-277 WPEGAAACPQCGG
+277 WQEGAAACPSCGSW
-290 KKAESRSADSFEL
+290 KAESRSADSFTL
-303 YEDIARSDGSIIPQF
+303 YEDIARSDGSIIPQY
-318 ASMGAEQQAIPQMD
+318 AGMGADQQIMPQM
-332 GMPAMLPMLQREPTR
+332 GGLPAMMPQMEPTR

-387 KCDTRIQEKLDTG
+387 KCDTRVQEKLDTG
-400 GSVLTK
+400 GSVLMK
-406 NKRTK
+406 SKRTK
-411 MPYHDGQFKVVELET
+411 MPYHDGQFKVIEVET
-426 PDELQ
+426 PDEL
-431 SFRLVN
+431 SCFRLVN
-437 LQVDTGQDQAAADSN
+437 LQVDTGQDQAVSDSN

-491 ESKRIMKNAAY
+491 ESKRIMKNAMY

-523 RHKNVDGSTNY
+523 RHKNVDGSTSY

-548 GEWYWIDDF
+548 REWYWIDDF

-589 PSDIETLILF
+589 PADIETLILF

-604 GQHYPHAADIKEQLE
+604 GQHYPYAAEIKEQLE
-619 QRRQMMAQ
+619 QRRQMMEQQAQ
-627 PMPMPQGAAGMDGQA
+627 MQMPPGAAGMGQPQA
-642 VPANKAAPET
+642 ET
-652 DFKMGNMD
+652 DFDMGKMD

>member
-1 MQKKKDGKAA
+1 MQKKKDGKTA
-11 GQSLAEQPPKAA
+11 GQSLAAQLPKAA

-37 TALAEEFARMDQR
+37 AALAEEFTRMDQR
-50 AKLYNGTR
+50 ANLYNGTR
-58 DIEKTPAGNGGGMK
+58 DIEATPAAAGKKRGK
-72 GRKPPDKASGVR
+72 KPPDKASGVR

-107 REEYEGLAKTLEDY
+107 RQEYEGLAKTLEDY

-127 RQPFEKL
+127 RQPFETM

-167 CVSILHPRQVIFQNG
+167 CVSILHPRQVIFQDG
-182 VADVNDMD
+182 VKDINDMD
-190 FIIVNM
+190 FVIVNM
-196 GMTKKHVYAKYNVSV
+196 GMTKKHVYAKYHVSV

-218 PASRGGTE
+218 PASRGGTGV
-226 MSDDMV
+226 SDDIV
-232 TVHFGYFRNKKGGIG
+232 TVHFGYFRNDKGGIG
-247 RFTWVNDIVLEDLED
+247 RFTWVNDVVLEDLED
-262 YQARRAQKCAACGAE
+262 YQARRAKKCADCGAE
-277 WPEGAAACPQCGG
+277 WQEGAAACPSCGSR
-290 KKAESRSADSFEL
+290 KAESRSADSFTL
-303 YEDIARSDGSIIPQF
+303 YEDIARSDGSIIPQY
-318 ASMGAEQQAIPQMD
+318 AGMGADQQIMPQM
-332 GMPAMLPMLQREPTR
+332 GGLPAMMPQMEPTR

-387 KCDTRIQEKLDTG
+387 KCDTRVQEKLDTG
-400 GSVLTK
+400 GSVLMK
-406 NKRTK
+406 SKRTK
-411 MPYHDGQFKVVELET
+411 MPYHDGQFKVIEVET
-426 PDELQ
+426 PDEL
-431 SFRLVN
+431 SCFRLVN
-437 LQVDTGQDQAAADSN
+437 LQVDTGQDQAVSDSN

-491 ESKRIMKNAAY
+491 ESKRIMKNAMY

-523 RHKNVDGSTNY
+523 RHKNVDGSTSY

-589 PSDIETLILF
+589 PADIETLILF

-604 GQHYPHAADIKEQLE
+604 GQHYPYAAEIKEQLE
-619 QRRQMMAQ
+619 QRRQMMEQQAQ
-627 PMPMPQGAAGMDGQA
+627 MQMPPGAAGMGQPQA
-642 VPANKAAPET
+642 ET
-652 DFKMGNMD
+652 DFDMGKMD

>member
-1 MQKKKDGKAA
+1 MQKKKDGKTA
-11 GQSLAEQPPKAA
+11 GQSLAAQPPKAA

-37 TALAEEFARMDQR
+37 AALAEEFTRMDQR
-50 AKLYNGTR
+50 ANLYNGTR
-58 DIEKTPAGNGGGMK
+58 DIEATPAAAGKKRGK
-72 GRKPPDKASGVR
+72 KPPDKASGVR

-107 REEYEGLAKTLEDY
+107 RQEYEGLAKTLEDY

-127 RQPFEKL
+127 RQPFEIM

-167 CVSILHPRQVIFQNG
+167 CVSILHPRQVIFQDG
-182 VADVNDMD
+182 VKDINDMD
-190 FIIVNM
+190 FVIVNM
-196 GMTKKHVYAKYNVSV
+196 GMTKKHVYAKYHVSV

-218 PASRGGTE
+218 PASRGGTGV
-226 MSDDMV
+226 SDDIV
-232 TVHFGYFRNKKGGIG
+232 TVHFGYFRNDKGGIG
-247 RFTWVNDIVLEDLED
+247 RFTWVNDVVLEDLED
-262 YQARRAQKCAACGAE
+262 YQARRAKKCADCGAE
-277 WPEGAAACPQCGG
+277 WQEGAAACPSCGSR
-290 KKAESRSADSFEL
+290 KAESRSADSFTL
-303 YEDIARSDGSIIPQF
+303 YEDIARSDGSIIPQY
-318 ASMGAEQQAIPQMD
+318 AGMGADQQIMPQM
-332 GMPAMLPMLQREPTR
+332 GGLPAMMPQMEPTR

-387 KCDTRIQEKLDTG
+387 KCDTRVQEKLDTG
-400 GSVLTK
+400 GSVLMK
-406 NKRTK
+406 SKRTK
-411 MPYHDGQFKVVELET
+411 MPYHDGQFKVIEVET
-426 PDELQ
+426 PDEL
-431 SFRLVN
+431 SCFRLVN
-437 LQVDTGQDQAAADSN
+437 LQVDTGQDQAVSDSN

-491 ESKRIMKNAAY
+491 ESKRIMKNAMY

-523 RHKNVDGSTNY
+523 RHKNVDGSTSY

-589 PSDIETLILF
+589 PADIETLILF

-604 GQHYPHAADIKEQLE
+604 GQHYPYAAEIKEQLE
-619 QRRQMMAQ
+619 QRRQMMEQQAQ
-627 PMPMPQGAAGMDGQA
+627 MQMPPGAAGMGQPQA
-642 VPANKAAPET
+642 ET
-652 DFKMGNMD
+652 DFDMGKMD

>member
-1 MQKKKDGKAA
+1 M
-11 GQSLAEQPPKAA
+11 
-23 MKIDIW
+23 
-29 NERLRKNE
+29 
-37 TALAEEFARMDQR
+37 
-50 AKLYNGTR
+50 
-58 DIEKTPAGNGGGMK
+58 
-72 GRKPPDKASGVR
+72 R

-107 REEYEGLAKTLEDY
+107 RQEYEGLAKTLEDY

-127 RQPFEKL
+127 RQPFEMM

-167 CVSILHPRQVIFQNG
+167 CVSILHPRQVIFQDG
-182 VADVNDMD
+182 VKDINDMD
-190 FIIVNM
+190 FVIVNM
-196 GMTKKHVYAKYNVSV
+196 GMTKKHVYAKYHVSV

-218 PASRGGTE
+218 PASRGGTGV
-226 MSDDMV
+226 SDDIV
-232 TVHFGYFRNKKGGIG
+232 TVHFGYFRNDKGGIG
-247 RFTWVNDIVLEDLED
+247 RFTWVNDVVLEDLED
-262 YQARRAQKCAACGAE
+262 YQARRAKKCADCGAE
-277 WPEGAAACPQCGG
+277 WQEGAAACPSCGSW
-290 KKAESRSADSFEL
+290 KAESRSADSFTL
-303 YEDIARSDGSIIPQF
+303 YEDIARSDGSIIPQY
-318 ASMGAEQQAIPQMD
+318 AGMGADQQIMPQM
-332 GMPAMLPMLQREPTR
+332 GGLPAMMPQMEPTR

-387 KCDTRIQEKLDTG
+387 KCDTRVQEKLDTG
-400 GSVLTK
+400 GSVLMK
-406 NKRTK
+406 SKRTK
-411 MPYHDGQFKVVELET
+411 MPYHDGQFKVIEVET
-426 PDELQ
+426 PDEL
-431 SFRLVN
+431 SCFRLVN
-437 LQVDTGQDQAAADSN
+437 LQVDTGQDQAVSDSN

-491 ESKRIMKNAAY
+491 ESKRIMKNAMY

-523 RHKNVDGSTNY
+523 RHKNVDGSTSY

-589 PSDIETLILF
+589 PADIETLILF

-604 GQHYPHAADIKEQLE
+604 GQHYPYAAEIKEQLE
-619 QRRQMMAQ
+619 QRRQMMEQQAQ
-627 PMPMPQGAAGMDGQA
+627 MQMPPGAAGMGQPQA
-642 VPANKAAPET
+642 ET
-652 DFKMGNMD
+652 DFDMGKMD

>member
-1 MQKKKDGKAA
+1 MQKKKDGKTA
-11 GQSLAEQPPKAA
+11 GQSLAAQPPKAA

-37 TALAEEFARMDQR
+37 TALAEEFTRMDQR
-50 AKLYNGTR
+50 ANLYNGTR
-58 DIEKTPAGNGGGMK
+58 DIEATPAAAGKKRGK
-72 GRKPPDKASGVR
+72 KPPDKASGVR

-107 REEYEGLAKTLEDY
+107 RQEYEGLAKTLEDY

-127 RQPFEKL
+127 RQPFETM

-167 CVSILHPRQVIFQNG
+167 CVSILHPRQVIFQDG
-182 VADVNDMD
+182 VKDINDMD
-190 FIIVNM
+190 FVIVNM
-196 GMTKKHVYAKYNVSV
+196 GMTKKHVYAKYHVSV

-218 PASRGGTE
+218 PASRGGTGV
-226 MSDDMV
+226 SDDIV
-232 TVHFGYFRNKKGGIG
+232 TVHFGYFRNDKGGIG
-247 RFTWVNDIVLEDLED
+247 RFTWVNDVVLEDLED
-262 YQARRAQKCAACGAE
+262 YQARRAKKCADCGAE
-277 WPEGAAACPQCGG
+277 WQEGAAACPSCGSR
-290 KKAESRSADSFEL
+290 KAESRSADSFTL
-303 YEDIARSDGSIIPQF
+303 YEDIARSDGSIIPQY
-318 ASMGAEQQAIPQMD
+318 AGMGADQQIMPQM
-332 GMPAMLPMLQREPTR
+332 GGLPAMMPQMEPTR

-387 KCDTRIQEKLDTG
+387 KCDTRVQEKLDTG
-400 GSVLTK
+400 GSVLMK
-406 NKRTK
+406 SKRTK
-411 MPYHDGQFKVVELET
+411 MPYHDGQFKVIEVET
-426 PDELQ
+426 PDEL
-431 SFRLVN
+431 SCFRLVN
-437 LQVDTGQDQAAADSN
+437 LQVDTGQDQAVSDSN

-491 ESKRIMKNAAY
+491 ESKRIMKNAMY

-523 RHKNVDGSTNY
+523 RHKNVDGSTSY

-589 PSDIETLILF
+589 PADIETLILF

-604 GQHYPHAADIKEQLE
+604 GQHYPYAAEIKEQLE
-619 QRRQMMAQ
+619 QRRQMMEQQAQ
-627 PMPMPQGAAGMDGQA
+627 MQMPPGAAGMGQPQA
-642 VPANKAAPET
+642 ET
-652 DFKMGNMD
+652 DFDMGKMD

>member
-1 MQKKKDGKAA
+1 MQKKKDGKTA
-11 GQSLAEQPPKAA
+11 GQSLAAQPPKAA

-37 TALAEEFARMDQR
+37 AALAEEFTRMDQR
-50 AKLYNGTR
+50 ANLYNGTR
-58 DIEKTPAGNGGGMK
+58 DIEATPAAAGKKRGK
-72 GRKPPDKASGVR
+72 KPPDKASGVR

-107 REEYEGLAKTLEDY
+107 RQEYEGLAKTLEDY

-127 RQPFEKL
+127 RQLFEMM

-167 CVSILHPRQVIFQNG
+167 CVSILHPRQVIFQDG
-182 VADVNDMD
+182 VKDINDMD
-190 FIIVNM
+190 FVIVNM
-196 GMTKKHVYAKYNVSV
+196 GITKKHVYAKYHVSV

-218 PASRGGTE
+218 PASRGGTGV
-226 MSDDMV
+226 SDDIV
-232 TVHFGYFRNKKGGIG
+232 TVHFGYFRNDKGGIG
-247 RFTWVNDIVLEDLED
+247 RFTWVNDVVLEDLED
-262 YQARRAQKCAACGAE
+262 YQARRAKKCADCGAE
-277 WPEGAAACPQCGG
+277 WQEGAAACPSCGSR
-290 KKAESRSADSFEL
+290 KAESRSADSFTL
-303 YEDIARSDGSIIPQF
+303 YEDIARSDGSIIPQY
-318 ASMGAEQQAIPQMD
+318 AGMGADQQIMPQM
-332 GMPAMLPMLQREPTR
+332 GGLPAMMPQMEPTR

-387 KCDTRIQEKLDTG
+387 KCDTRVQEKLDTG
-400 GSVLTK
+400 GSVLMK
-406 NKRTK
+406 SKRTK
-411 MPYHDGQFKVVELET
+411 MPYHDGQFKVIEVET
-426 PDELQ
+426 PDEL
-431 SFRLVN
+431 SCFRLVN
-437 LQVDTGQDQAAADSN
+437 LQVDTGQDQAVSDSN

-491 ESKRIMKNAAY
+491 ESKRIMKNAMY

-523 RHKNVDGSTNY
+523 RHKNVDGSTSY

-589 PSDIETLILF
+589 PADICLLYTSD
-599 WGMMA
+599 
-604 GQHYPHAADIKEQLE
+604 AADE
-619 QRRQMMAQ
+619 
-627 PMPMPQGAAGMDGQA
+627 
-642 VPANKAAPET
+642 
-652 DFKMGNMD
+652 
-660 MMGGLNNAM
+660 

>member
-1 MQKKKDGKAA
+1 MQKKKDGKTA
-11 GQSLAEQPPKAA
+11 GQSLAAQPPKAA

-37 TALAEEFARMDQR
+37 AALAEEFTRMDQR
-50 AKLYNGTR
+50 ANLYNGTR
-58 DIEKTPAGNGGGMK
+58 DIEATPAAAGKKRGK
-72 GRKPPDKASGVR
+72 KPPDKASGVR

-107 REEYEGLAKTLEDY
+107 RQEYEGLAKTLEDY

-127 RQPFEKL
+127 RQPFETM

-167 CVSILHPRQVIFQNG
+167 CVSILHPRQVIFQDG
-182 VADVNDMD
+182 VKDINDMD
-190 FIIVNM
+190 FVIVNM
-196 GMTKKHVYAKYNVSV
+196 GMTKKHVYAKYHVSV

-218 PASRGGTE
+218 PASRGGTGV
-226 MSDDMV
+226 SDDIV
-232 TVHFGYFRNKKGGIG
+232 TVHFGYFRNDKGGIG
-247 RFTWVNDIVLEDLED
+247 RFTWVNDVVLEDLED
-262 YQARRAQKCAACGAE
+262 YQARRAKKCADCGAE
-277 WPEGAAACPQCGG
+277 WQEGAAACPSCGSW
-290 KKAESRSADSFEL
+290 KAESRSADSFTL
-303 YEDIARSDGSIIPQF
+303 YEDIARSDGSIIPQY
-318 ASMGAEQQAIPQMD
+318 AGMGADQQIMPQM
-332 GMPAMLPMLQREPTR
+332 GGLPAMMPQMEPTR

-387 KCDTRIQEKLDTG
+387 KCDTRVQEKLDTG
-400 GSVLTK
+400 GSVLMK
-406 NKRTK
+406 SKRTK
-411 MPYHDGQFKVVELET
+411 MPYHDGQFKVIEVET
-426 PDELQ
+426 PDEL
-431 SFRLVN
+431 SCFRLVN
-437 LQVDTGQDQAAADSN
+437 LQVDTGQDQAVSDSN

-491 ESKRIMKNAAY
+491 ESKRIMKNAMY

-523 RHKNVDGSTNY
+523 RHKNVDGSTSY

-589 PSDIETLILF
+589 PADIETLILF

-604 GQHYPHAADIKEQLE
+604 GQHYPYAAEIKEQLE
-619 QRRQMMAQ
+619 QRRQMMEQQAQ
-627 PMPMPQGAAGMDGQA
+627 MQMPPGAAGMGQPQA
-642 VPANKAAPET
+642 ET
-652 DFKMGNMD
+652 DFDMGKMD

>member
-1 MQKKKDGKAA
+1 MQKKKDGKTA
-11 GQSLAEQPPKAA
+11 GQSLAAQLPKAA

-29 NERLRKNE
+29 NERIRKNE
-37 TALAEEFARMDQR
+37 AALAEEFTRMDQR
-50 AKLYNGTR
+50 ANLYNGTR
-58 DIEKTPAGNGGGMK
+58 DIEATPAAAGKKRGK
-72 GRKPPDKASGVR
+72 KPPDKASGVR

-107 REEYEGLAKTLEDY
+107 RQEYEGLAKTLEDY

-127 RQPFEKL
+127 RQPFEIM

-167 CVSILHPRQVIFQNG
+167 CVSILHPRQVIFQDG
-182 VADVNDMD
+182 VKDINDMD
-190 FIIVNM
+190 FVIVNM
-196 GMTKKHVYAKYNVSV
+196 GMTKKHVYAKYHVNV

-218 PASRGGTE
+218 PASRGGTGV
-226 MSDDMV
+226 SDDIV
-232 TVHFGYFRNKKGGIG
+232 TVHFGYFRNDKGGIG
-247 RFTWVNDIVLEDLED
+247 RFTWVNDVVLEDLED
-262 YQARRAQKCAACGAE
+262 YQARRAKKCADCGAE
-277 WPEGAAACPQCGG
+277 WQEGAAACPSCGSR
-290 KKAESRSADSFEL
+290 KAESRSADSFTL
-303 YEDIARSDGSIIPQF
+303 YEDIARSDGSIIPQY
-318 ASMGAEQQAIPQMD
+318 AGMGADQQIMPQVGGLPAMMPQM
-332 GMPAMLPMLQREPTR
+332 EPTR

-387 KCDTRIQEKLDTG
+387 KCDTRVQEKLDTG
-400 GSVLTK
+400 GSVLMK
-406 NKRTK
+406 SKRTK
-411 MPYHDGQFKVVELET
+411 MPYHDGQFKVIEVET
-426 PDELQ
+426 PDEL
-431 SFRLVN
+431 SCFRLVN
-437 LQVDTGQDQAAADSN
+437 LQVDTGQDQAVSDSN

-491 ESKRIMKNAAY
+491 ESKRIMKNAMY

-523 RHKNVDGSTNY
+523 RHKNVDGSTSY

-589 PSDIETLILF
+589 PADIETLILF

-604 GQHYPHAADIKEQLE
+604 GQHYPYAAEIKEQLE
-619 QRRQMMAQ
+619 QRRQMMEQHRCRCRLARR
-627 PMPMPQGAAGMDGQA
+627 AWDSRRR
-642 VPANKAAPET
+642 KRTLTWERWI
-652 DFKMGNMD
+652 
-660 MMGGLNNAM
+660 

>member
-1 MQKKKDGKAA
+1 LQKKKDGKTA
-11 GQSLAEQPPKAA
+11 GQSLAAQPPKAA

-37 TALAEEFARMDQR
+37 AALAEEFTRMDQR
-50 AKLYNGTR
+50 ANLYNGTR
-58 DIEKTPAGNGGGMK
+58 DIEATPAAAGKKRGK
-72 GRKPPDKASGVR
+72 KPPDKASGVR

-107 REEYEGLAKTLEDY
+107 RQEYEGLAKTLEDY

-127 RQPFEKL
+127 RQPFEMM

-167 CVSILHPRQVIFQNG
+167 CVSILHPRQVIFQDG
-182 VADVNDMD
+182 VKDINDMD
-190 FIIVNM
+190 FVIVNM
-196 GMTKKHVYAKYNVSV
+196 GMTKKHVYAKYHVSV

-218 PASRGGTE
+218 PASRGGTGV
-226 MSDDMV
+226 SDDIV
-232 TVHFGYFRNKKGGIG
+232 TVHFGYFRNDKGGIG
-247 RFTWVNDIVLEDLED
+247 RFTWVNDVVLEDLED
-262 YQARRAQKCAACGAE
+262 YQARRAKKCADCGAE
-277 WPEGAAACPQCGG
+277 WQEGAAACPSCGSR
-290 KKAESRSADSFEL
+290 KAESRSADSFTL
-303 YEDIARSDGSIIPQF
+303 YEDIARSDGSIIPQY
-318 ASMGAEQQAIPQMD
+318 AGMGADQQIMPQM
-332 GMPAMLPMLQREPTR
+332 GGLPAMMPQMEPR
-347 IPYYKPDVYPIVV
+347 RRPYYKPDVYPIVV

-387 KCDTRIQEKLDTG
+387 KCDTRVQEKLDTG
-400 GSVLTK
+400 GSVLMK
-406 NKRTK
+406 SKRTK
-411 MPYHDGQFKVVELET
+411 MPYHDGQFKVIEVET
-426 PDELQ
+426 PDEL
-431 SFRLVN
+431 SCFRLVN
-437 LQVDTGQDQAAADSN
+437 LQVDTGQDQAVSDSN

-491 ESKRIMKNAAY
+491 ESKRIMKNAMY

-523 RHKNVDGSTNY
+523 RHKNVDGSTSY

-589 PSDIETLILF
+589 PADIETLILF

-604 GQHYPHAADIKEQLE
+604 GQHYPYAAEIKEQLE
-619 QRRQMMAQ
+619 QRRQMMEQQAQ
-627 PMPMPQGAAGMDGQA
+627 MQMPPGAAGMGQPQA
-642 VPANKAAPET
+642 ET
-652 DFKMGNMD
+652 DFDMGKMD

>member
-1 MQKKKDGKAA
+1 MQKKKDGKTA
-11 GQSLAEQPPKAA
+11 GQSLAAQPPKAA

-37 TALAEEFARMDQR
+37 AALAEEFTRMDQR
-50 AKLYNGTR
+50 ANLYNGTR
-58 DIEKTPAGNGGGMK
+58 DIEATPAAAGKKRGK
-72 GRKPPDKASGVR
+72 KPPDKASGVR

-107 REEYEGLAKTLEDY
+107 RQEYEGLAKTLEDY

-127 RQPFEKL
+127 RQPFEMM

-167 CVSILHPRQVIFQNG
+167 CVSILHPRQVIFQDG
-182 VADVNDMD
+182 VKDINDMD
-190 FIIVNM
+190 FVIVNM
-196 GMTKKHVYAKYNVSV
+196 GMTKKHVYAKYHVSV

-218 PASRGGTE
+218 PASRGGTGV
-226 MSDDMV
+226 SDDIV
-232 TVHFGYFRNKKGGIG
+232 TVHFGYFRNDKGGIG
-247 RFTWVNDIVLEDLED
+247 RFTWVNDVVLEDLED
-262 YQARRAQKCAACGAE
+262 YQARRAKKCADCGAE
-277 WPEGAAACPQCGG
+277 WQEGAAACPSCGSR
-290 KKAESRSADSFEL
+290 KAESRSADSFTL
-303 YEDIARSDGSIIPQF
+303 YEDIARSDGSIIPQY
-318 ASMGAEQQAIPQMD
+318 AGMGADQQIMPQM
-332 GMPAMLPMLQREPTR
+332 GGLPAMMPQMEPTR

-387 KCDTRIQEKLDTG
+387 KCDTRVQEKLDTG
-400 GSVLTK
+400 GSVLMK
-406 NKRTK
+406 SKRTK
-411 MPYHDGQFKVVELET
+411 MPYHDGQFKVIEVET
-426 PDELQ
+426 PDEL
-431 SFRLVN
+431 SCFRLVN
-437 LQVDTGQDQAAADSN
+437 LQVDTGQDQAVSDSN

-491 ESKRIMKNAAY
+491 ESKRIMKNAMY

-523 RHKNVDGSTNY
+523 RHKNVDGSTSY

-589 PSDIETLILF
+589 PADIETLILF

-604 GQHYPHAADIKEQLE
+604 GQHYPYAAEIKEQLE
-619 QRRQMMAQ
+619 QRRQMMEQQAQ
-627 PMPMPQGAAGMDGQA
+627 MQMPPGAAGIGQPQA
-642 VPANKAAPET
+642 ET
-652 DFKMGNMD
+652 DFDMGKMD

>member
-1 MQKKKDGKAA
+1 MQKKKDGKTA
-11 GQSLAEQPPKAA
+11 GQSLAAQLPKAA

-37 TALAEEFARMDQR
+37 AALAEEFTRMDQR
-50 AKLYNGTR
+50 ANLYNGTR
-58 DIEKTPAGNGGGMK
+58 DIEATPAAAGKKRGK
-72 GRKPPDKASGVR
+72 KPPDKASGVR

-107 REEYEGLAKTLEDY
+107 RQEYEGLAKTLEDY

-127 RQPFEKL
+127 RQPFEMM

-167 CVSILHPRQVIFQNG
+167 CVSILHPRQVIFQDG
-182 VADVNDMD
+182 VKDINDMD
-190 FIIVNM
+190 FVIVNM
-196 GMTKKHVYAKYNVSV
+196 GMTKKHVYAKYHVSV

-218 PASRGGTE
+218 PASRGGTGV
-226 MSDDMV
+226 SDDIV
-232 TVHFGYFRNKKGGIG
+232 TVHFGYFRNDKGGIG
-247 RFTWVNDIVLEDLED
+247 RFTWVNDVVLEDLED
-262 YQARRAQKCAACGAE
+262 YQARRAKKCADCGAE
-277 WPEGAAACPQCGG
+277 WQEGAAACPSCGSR
-290 KKAESRSADSFEL
+290 KAESRSADSFTL
-303 YEDIARSDGSIIPQF
+303 YEDIARSDGSIIPQY
-318 ASMGAEQQAIPQMD
+318 AGMGADQQIMPQM
-332 GMPAMLPMLQREPTR
+332 GGLPAMMPQMEPTR

-387 KCDTRIQEKLDTG
+387 KCDTRVQEKLDTG
-400 GSVLTK
+400 GSVLMK
-406 NKRTK
+406 SKRTK
-411 MPYHDGQFKVVELET
+411 MPYHDGQFKVIEVET
-426 PDELQ
+426 PDEL
-431 SFRLVN
+431 SCFRLVN
-437 LQVDTGQDQAAADSN
+437 LQVDTGQDQAVSDSN

-491 ESKRIMKNAAY
+491 ESKRIMKNAMY

-523 RHKNVDGSTNY
+523 RHKNVDGSTSY

-589 PSDIETLILF
+589 PADIETLILF

-604 GQHYPHAADIKEQLE
+604 GQHYPYAAEIKEQLE
-619 QRRQMMAQ
+619 QRRQMMEQQAQ
-627 PMPMPQGAAGMDGQA
+627 MQMPPGAAGMGQPQA
-642 VPANKAAPET
+642 ET
-652 DFKMGNMD
+652 DFDMGKMD

>member
-1 MQKKKDGKAA
+1 MQKKKDGKTA
-11 GQSLAEQPPKAA
+11 GQSLAAQPPKAA

-37 TALAEEFARMDQR
+37 AALAEEFTRMDQR
-50 AKLYNGTR
+50 ANLYNGTR
-58 DIEKTPAGNGGGMK
+58 DIEATPAAAGKKRGK
-72 GRKPPDKASGVR
+72 KPPDKASGVR

-107 REEYEGLAKTLEDY
+107 RQEYEGLAKTLEDY

-127 RQPFEKL
+127 RQPFETM

-167 CVSILHPRQVIFQNG
+167 CVSILHPRQVIFQDG
-182 VADVNDMD
+182 VKDINDMD
-190 FIIVNM
+190 FVIVNM
-196 GMTKKHVYAKYNVSV
+196 GMTKKHVYAKYHVSV

-218 PASRGGTE
+218 PASRGGTGV
-226 MSDDMV
+226 SDDIV
-232 TVHFGYFRNKKGGIG
+232 TVHFGYFRNDKGGIG
-247 RFTWVNDIVLEDLED
+247 RFTWVNDVVLEDLED
-262 YQARRAQKCAACGAE
+262 YQARRAKKCADCGAE
-277 WPEGAAACPQCGG
+277 WQEGAAACPSCGSR
-290 KKAESRSADSFEL
+290 KAESRSADSFTL
-303 YEDIARSDGSIIPQF
+303 YEDIARSDGSIIPQY
-318 ASMGAEQQAIPQMD
+318 AGMGADQQIMPQM
-332 GMPAMLPMLQREPTR
+332 GGLPAMMPQMEPTR

-387 KCDTRIQEKLDTG
+387 KCDTRVQEKLDTG
-400 GSVLTK
+400 GSVLMK
-406 NKRTK
+406 SKRTK
-411 MPYHDGQFKVVELET
+411 MPYHDGQFKVIEVET
-426 PDELQ
+426 PDEL
-431 SFRLVN
+431 SCFRLVN
-437 LQVDTGQDQAAADSN
+437 LQVDTGQDQAVSDSN

-491 ESKRIMKNAAY
+491 ESKRIMKNAMY

-523 RHKNVDGSTNY
+523 RHKNVDGSTSY

-589 PSDIETLILF
+589 PADIETLILF

-604 GQHYPHAADIKEQLE
+604 GQHYPYAAEIKEQLE
-619 QRRQMMAQ
+619 QRRQMMEQQAQ
-627 PMPMPQGAAGMDGQA
+627 MQMPPGAAGMGQPQA
-642 VPANKAAPET
+642 ET
-652 DFKMGNMD
+652 DFDMGKMD